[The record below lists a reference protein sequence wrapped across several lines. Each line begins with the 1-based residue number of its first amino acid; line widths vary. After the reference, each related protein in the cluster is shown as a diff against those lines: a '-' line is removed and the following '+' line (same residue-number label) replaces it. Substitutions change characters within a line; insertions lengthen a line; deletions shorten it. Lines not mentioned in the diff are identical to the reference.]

1 MNLQLATSNPAP
13 PHAAAAKAAASATGS
28 NASAATAAAADAIDF
43 AALLAQSLPAGIGLP
58 SQESMAAVA
67 AAKDEKTF
75 AADPSAANLTHPAS
89 AADPLAAPLAAPAA
103 APAAA
108 PPNETIPAATP
119 KTGFGMAEQLH
130 ATLSATNSMALGLPN
145 ARPAAEHPAAVS
157 APSRAD
163 APQRSNAVLPAAAQF
178 SVALT
183 AATAATD
190 SHVAMNAI
198 DSTPLQPDRAVAIPL
213 AAAPSSL
220 AAPTPLRLEIPTSL
234 SAPGW
239 DQQLGQ
245 HVVWMS
251 SQHNQTAE
259 LRINPPDLGPVE
271 MRLTLDQ
278 GGQQATLHFS
288 SPHAEVRDSIEN
300 ALPRLREMLAD
311 AGISLGN
318 ATVGGESL
326 PQQTTPDQNRSAPQA
341 PGLTP
346 RQQSSPD
353 ESARVFARRGNG
365 LVDTFA

>member
-58 SQESMAAVA
+58 SQESMAATA
-67 AAKDEKTF
+67 AAKDEKTL
-75 AADPSAANLTHPAS
+75 AADPAAVNLTNPAMVG
-89 AADPLAAPLAAPAA
+89 DPLAARAA
-103 APAAA
+103 AHAAL
-108 PPNETIPAATP
+108 PPNETILAATP

-130 ATLSATNSMALGLPN
+130 ATLSATNSIALGLSN

-190 SHVAMNAI
+190 SHAAMNAI

-213 AAAPSSL
+213 APAPSSL

-326 PQQTTPDQNRSAPQA
+326 PQQTTPEQNRSAPQIH
-341 PGLTP
+341 GVTP
-346 RQQSSPD
+346 LQQSSPD
-353 ESARVFARRGNG
+353 ESARVSARRGNG